1 MLKVYGMTPQKHTQ
15 TLFFNSYVLVVF
27 SKHDHECVK
36 TSFGNPGGF
45 HHMTQDLCKR
55 AVASPLLLSEEY
67 GSKPLLSLS
76 FFRLF
81 CFQRSFFHLLGR
93 VTPRDNAE
101 PRWGENDEPTTCL
114 YLRISLCI
122 YVGVHSELHVH
133 VCMKGRILILVRARK
148 KDYGHVLCF

>member
-1 MLKVYGMTPQKHTQ
+1 MTPQKHTQ